1 MKNIFLYIFF
11 LATICS
17 NSSCAQTKQAAVN
30 TAAQKTGTAEDN
42 KAFKFEKSI
51 EGNFSMMEV
60 DVLGNLYLVNTG
72 NQLKKLD
79 ANGDSVAVFNDVK
92 KYGTLTLIDVS
103 NPLRPLLYYQG
114 FSTVLMLDRLL
125 SLRNSINFRKQNIFS
140 VKTLAASYDNNIWIF
155 DEQDFKLKKIDADG
169 KLLQE
174 TTDWRMLFA
183 EVPEPVK
190 ITDSEGFVYLYDEEK
205 GFFIFDY
212 YGSLKSNLPFLHWKH
227 TAISGKK
234 IYGFSNNLLNSYE
247 LQSLNLK
254 TYAIP
259 AEFTGYA
266 DIKAVN
272 GKVYL
277 LKTEAVEIYSVQ

>member
-1 MKNIFLYIFF
+1 MKTIFAYIFF
-11 LATICS
+11 LSAICS
-17 NSSCAQTKQAAVN
+17 SNGCAQTKPVAGDPAALQADSA
-30 TAAQKTGTAEDN
+30 GTN
-42 KAFKFEKSI
+42 NLFKFEKRI
-51 EGNFSMMEV
+51 EGNYSAMEV

-72 NQLKKLD
+72 NQLKKIN
-79 ANGDSVAVFNDVK
+79 ANGDSAAVFNDVK

-114 FSTVLMLDRLL
+114 FSTVLMLDRFL
-125 SLRNSINFRKQNIFS
+125 SLRNSINFRKLNIFS
-140 VKTLAASYDNNIWIF
+140 VRALATSYDNNIWIF

-183 EVPEPVK
+183 NVPQPVK
-190 ITDSEGFVYLYDEEK
+190 ITDSDGFVYLYDEEK

-212 YGSLKSNLPFLHWKH
+212 YGSLKNNLPFLHWKH
-227 TAISGKK
+227 IGISGKK

-254 TYAIP
+254 TYPVPP
-259 AEFTGYA
+259 AFTGYT

-277 LKTEAVEIYSVQ
+277 LKKEGVEIYRVQ